1 MIKNELSKALILE
14 SNQES
19 INKVNTFIDE
29 VYAEYTEKLNDSYG
43 NMIVTLTEAV
53 NNAITHGNKND
64 EMKKVTVLFTE
75 LNSGVS
81 FEIVDEGEGFDHT
94 NIPDPTTPENLE
106 KINGRGIFLMTQLAD
121 KIEFLENGKKI
132 QLIFNFA

>member
-43 NMIVTLTEAV
+43 NMIVALTEAV
-53 NNAITHGNKND
+53 NNAIRHGNQLDRNITVD
-64 EMKKVTVLFTE
+64 LTLEMGEHELLF
-75 LNSGVS
+75 SVCDKGA
-81 FEIVDEGEGFDHT
+81 GFDFK
-94 NIPDPTTPENLE
+94 NVPDPTHPDNLD
-106 KINGRGIFLMTQLAD
+106 KPSGRGIFIMRSLAD
-121 KIEFLENGKKI
+121 QLEFLNDGREV
-132 QLIFNFA
+132 QLTFKR